1 MYSASDRPCL
11 FLRVI
16 SLNLQK
22 YLCLCVVSG
31 HTPSQRAL
39 QEWPVLCLSPS
50 VAAVVL
56 CVMFDKRLKFQKN
69 GLQICW
75 KPGSVCKGRRELR
88 PEACNSSKMTSNTHC
103 FFLSV
108 LHHSFY
114 LFILLGSVLSTAH
127 SPKLCSL
134 VVVLLLSTF
143 QQTPS
148 KDFQTRINHFRPQY
162 KQNFFLPNQ
171 TEQIM
176 CWNLHWKNQGPC
188 KFSEL

>member
-1 MYSASDRPCL
+1 MYSASNRPCL
-11 FLRVI
+11 FLCVI

-31 HTPSQRAL
+31 NTPSQRAL

-88 PEACNSSKMTSNTHC
+88 PEACNSSKVTSNTHW
-103 FFLSV
+103 FSLSA
-108 LHHSFY
+108 LHNSFY
-114 LFILLGSVLSTAH
+114 LFIYPLILLGSVLSTAH
-127 SPKLCSL
+127 SPRLCSL
-134 VVVLLLSTF
+134 VLVLLLVKAHASANTLKGCLCS
-143 QQTPS
+143 QLLS
-148 KDFQTRINHFRPQY
+148 
-162 KQNFFLPNQ
+162 
-171 TEQIM
+171 
-176 CWNLHWKNQGPC
+176 
-188 KFSEL
+188 